1 MCCANIARVQI
12 VSQELHCRLL
22 TRTTCS
28 HVAHMAPPH
37 PPRGQ
42 CLIIRMHTASSVA
55 KSLYLYLYIITA
67 NTLKKV
73 ASQIGEQVARAFG
86 GVVGNHGS

>member
-1 MCCANIARVQI
+1 M
-12 VSQELHCRLL
+12 
-22 TRTTCS
+22 
-28 HVAHMAPPH
+28 P
-37 PPRGQ
+37 
-42 CLIIRMHTASSVA
+42 IIRMHTASSVA